1 MLVLNAIDMNKIFI
15 KLAIFLAVVAV
26 IGGGG
31 YYAYKSFRYVKEDV
45 PQAVSSK
52 SLARET
58 TRAAT
63 PDATPDAEPAKVVV
77 IGAAQVVK
85 DAKTATGQTGAGKAE
100 QTGADFAEQPISG
113 STEQTSAPEPV
124 LPEELNL
131 EMVFYSQAPFGNWD
145 FPWQEACEEAT
156 VLLISN
162 EYQSKN
168 WTREQFNDEILKL
181 VEWEKKTFGDYK
193 HTTIKETAKILNDY
207 LGLKTLVFENPTYN
221 DIKKILNRGHFV
233 VMTFDGKKLGNPFY
247 KNGGPVYHAMV
258 IKGYKKDYKVIT
270 SDVGTRN
277 GENYVYKWET
287 IENAMHDY
295 AVPMSDGAKRI
306 IEVIP
311 PSL

>member
-1 MLVLNAIDMNKIFI
+1 MDMNKTFI
-15 KLAIFLAVVAV
+15 KLVIILALAAV

-52 SLARET
+52 SLARE
-58 TRAAT
+58 AGT
-63 PDATPDAEPAKVVV
+63 PAVAD
-77 IGAAQVVK
+77 I
-85 DAKTATGQTGAGKAE
+85 GKA
-100 QTGADFAEQPISG
+100 QAIKDDINGSRQVSSPTQP
-113 STEQTSAPEPV
+113 EPAPEPV
-124 LPEELNL
+124 LAEELNL
-131 EMVFYSQAPFGNWD
+131 EMMFYAQAPFGNWD
-145 FPWQEACEEAT
+145 YPWQEACEEAT

-162 EYQSKN
+162 EYQSKE

-181 VEWEKKTFGDYK
+181 VEWEKITFGDYR
-193 HTTIKETAKILNDY
+193 HTTIKETARILNEY
-207 LGLKTLVFENPTYN
+207 LGLKTLIFENPTFE

-258 IKGYKKDYKVIT
+258 IKGYKTGDKIIT

-295 AVPMSDGAKRI
+295 AEPMSDGAKRI